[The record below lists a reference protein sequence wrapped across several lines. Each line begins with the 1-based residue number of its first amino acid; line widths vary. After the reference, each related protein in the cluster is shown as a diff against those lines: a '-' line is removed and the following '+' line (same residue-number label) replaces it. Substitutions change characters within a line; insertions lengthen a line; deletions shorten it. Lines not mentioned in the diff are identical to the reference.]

1 MRDLLAK
8 MMFWLQEDRNYIH
21 LFVLYRLTVSVF
33 SKTNIQRSVGGWR
46 WILHCRFAARLISNI
61 MINQI
66 FLFGANMT
74 EYSSTK
80 TRGIRG
86 YYPSDIPQ
94 FWNLT
99 SITISLS
106 SKFHS
111 IRESFLWLLQEKVNI
126 VLFIK
131 SYRKP
136 CQAANSKL
144 FVNIFFHALCK
155 NIWKIIAQ

>member
-1 MRDLLAK
+1 
-8 MMFWLQEDRNYIH
+8 
-21 LFVLYRLTVSVF
+21 
-33 SKTNIQRSVGGWR
+33 
-46 WILHCRFAARLISNI
+46 
-61 MINQI
+61 
-66 FLFGANMT
+66 MT

-80 TRGIRG
+80 TRGIRW

-106 SKFHS
+106 LKFHS

-144 FVNIFFHALCK
+144 FVNIFFTRFAKYLEDNSTIASSWRKNAHGYLSLNITCFALALFLELRSVRILHGTNNVGWQIPVHIFPPNWGYCLSGRL
-155 NIWKIIAQ
+155 IFRE